1 MFLTWNLWVFWLQI
15 YDQAYFDLN
24 LLITL
29 IFFSI
34 YKAYCISN
42 QKQKKVDIFKIF
54 KDEVNNVFDT
64 NIFRQVKTGNF
75 ISKAHVYLTS

>member
-1 MFLTWNLWVFWLQI
+1 MPSWGP
-15 YDQAYFDLN
+15 DLVN
-24 LLITL
+24 KLISISISISITL

-34 YKAYCISN
+34 YKAYYISN
-42 QKQKKVDIFKIF
+42 QNQNKVDIFKFF

-75 ISKAHVYLTS
+75 ISKAHVCLNS